1 MVCLSRNDIERIGER
16 VVQAYKRLPIFEGKR
31 IYNIS
36 PTILIEQLLKLK
48 IEYGHLSLDR
58 LTLGMTIPRSCGEVE
73 IYNAC
78 DETEM
83 YLLDGRTILIE
94 QDLRDDISQKGRFNM
109 TQAHEAGHHILELL
123 FPGEYSG
130 GSKKYRYCKETQKPV
145 ITDWEEWQVDTLGSV
160 VLMPKDLVKQALFM
174 FGFEGRIPII
184 NRKHAKKDY
193 ERFSMIADFLG
204 VSKQALSIRLTQL
217 GLVGINNYDDPDS
230 LLDIFND
237 GGI

>member
-1 MVCLSRNDIERIGER
+1 MVCLSRIDIERISER
-16 VVQAYKRLPIFEGKR
+16 VIRAYKKLPEFENKR
-31 IYNIS
+31 IYSIS
-36 PTILIEQLLKLK
+36 PTILIEHLLKLK

-58 LTLGMTIPRSCGEVE
+58 LTLGMTIPQSCGEVE

-78 DETEM
+78 DEAEM
-83 YLLDGRTILIE
+83 YLLDGQTILIE
-94 QDLRDDISQKGRFNM
+94 QDLRDDISQKGRRNM
-109 TQAHEAGHHILELL
+109 TEAHEAGHHILEML

-130 GSKKYRYCKETQKPV
+130 GSKKFRYCKETEKPV
-145 ITDWEEWQVDTLGSV
+145 ITDWEEWQVDTLASAL
-160 VLMPKDLVKQALFM
+160 LMPREIVKQALFM
-174 FGFEGRIPII
+174 FGFEERIPII
-184 NRKHAKKDY
+184 NRKFAKRDY

-217 GLVGINNYDDPDS
+217 GLVGRNDYDDPDT